1 MNFLRFL
8 REDWGEFQ
16 NGMYVEGARK
26 DFKKIRFYRIYIE
39 ISQLG
44 QNVIKIALK
53 WKSNWASTSL
63 TAPLSRFSVRKSN
76 SATRV
81 IVIIIIENLPRIT
94 LQYQVIN
101 GVVLNKKLQNLIN
114 KNKQKYIKKKHAL
127 GWKRLKT
134 TKVTSKNRPR
144 LF

>member
-16 NGMYVEGARK
+16 NGIYVEGARR
-26 DFKKIRFYRIYIE
+26 DFKKIRCYRIYIE

-44 QNVIKIALK
+44 QNVIKMARK
-53 WKSNWASTSL
+53 WKSNWVSTSL

-81 IVIIIIENLPRIT
+81 IVIIIIVNLPRIT

-114 KNKQKYIKKKHAL
+114 KNKQKYIKKKYAL
-127 GWKRLKT
+127 GWTRLKT